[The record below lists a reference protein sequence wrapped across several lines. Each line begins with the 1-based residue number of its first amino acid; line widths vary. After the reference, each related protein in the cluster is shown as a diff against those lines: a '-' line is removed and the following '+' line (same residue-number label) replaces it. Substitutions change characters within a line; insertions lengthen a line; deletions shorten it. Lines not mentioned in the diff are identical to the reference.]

1 MTVMEL
7 VKRYLQTKIGMKPS
21 TRMNYN
27 FVTNILVIM
36 LLFIMQLN
44 SASP

>member
-27 FVTNILVIM
+27 FVTNILEKEDFSGRKIGDVG
-36 LLFIMQLN
+36 
-44 SASP
+44 S